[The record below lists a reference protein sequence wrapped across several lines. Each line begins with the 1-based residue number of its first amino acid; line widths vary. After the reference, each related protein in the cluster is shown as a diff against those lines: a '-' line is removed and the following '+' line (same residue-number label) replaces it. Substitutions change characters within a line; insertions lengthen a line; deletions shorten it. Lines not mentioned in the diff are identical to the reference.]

1 MKKEINVLVGK
12 NIRFYRENRG
22 YTREKLAELLS
33 VSPKFLYDCE
43 VGSVGISLSILK
55 KVCEILGVSDDCLI
69 WDKESEKLDISERL
83 KHIPSEHIEL
93 IEKLIQNQ
101 LEIIAIATKEPQKN
115 KKLIKKTK
123 IAAFI
128 FLKRSNF

>member
-43 VGSVGISLSILK
+43 VGSVGISLSTLK
-55 KVCEILGVSDDCLI
+55 KVCEILGVSADCLL
-69 WDKESEKLDISERL
+69 WDNKNEKLDISERL
-83 KHIPSEHIEL
+83 KHIPSEYIEI

-101 LEIIAIATKEPQKN
+101 LEIIAIATKEPQK
-115 KKLIKKTK
+115 KT
-123 IAAFI
+123 
-128 FLKRSNF
+128 RN